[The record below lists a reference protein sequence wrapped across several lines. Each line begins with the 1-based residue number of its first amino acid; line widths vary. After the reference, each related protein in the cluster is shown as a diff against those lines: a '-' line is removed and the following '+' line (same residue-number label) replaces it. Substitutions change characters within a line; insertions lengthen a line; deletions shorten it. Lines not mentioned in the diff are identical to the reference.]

1 MVDPKLTPEVEVLKQ
16 ILNEIKSISKRL
28 LKIEDSLK
36 VLNAYPG
43 QNGHLNADERADL
56 KGTDNPTMPSSLD
69 ILDLQES
76 RPGIFKTYRA
86 IQKKEKWVTS
96 TEIADATSRSR
107 GLESRYLNYLADNG
121 FLLKKRVKVP
131 GEDKATAVHYKII
144 GVGE

>member
-16 ILNEIKSISKRL
+16 ILNEIKSISNRL

-43 QNGHLNADERADL
+43 QNDNLNADERTDL
-56 KGTDNPTMPSSLD
+56 KGTDNSTMPSSLD

-76 RPGIFKTYRA
+76 RPGIFKTYKA

-96 TEIADATSRSR
+96 TELADATSRSR

-131 GEDKATAVHYKII
+131 GEDKATTVHYKII